1 MPMLIGTSG
10 WQYRDWRGGLY
21 AEGVPQRLWLERYA
35 SQYLTVENNNSFY
48 RLPPRDTFAGWQE
61 RTPDDFVMTVKASR
75 YLTHVRR
82 LRDPAEPVARLLG
95 AAAGLG
101 PKLGAVLLQLPPT
114 LKADPGLLDACL
126 REFGVASAGLGV
138 ASAGLGADGRGPR
151 LRIAVE
157 PRHESWWTDAV
168 REILTGHDAALCWA
182 DRRGRP
188 ITPLWRTAT
197 WGYLRF
203 HEGTAK
209 PWPSYGQQALRSWVD
224 RLAAAWPDEAD
235 VYVYFNN
242 DPGGAA
248 VINSAQFAELA
259 RRAGRD
265 TTRTPGVGQV
275 AATTAVPTW

>member
-21 AEGVPQRLWLERYA
+21 PEGVPQRLWLEHYA
-35 SQYLTVENNNSFY
+35 THYMTVENNNSFY
-48 RLPPRDTFAGWQE
+48 RLPPRETFTAWRQ
-61 RTPDDFVMTVKASR
+61 RTPDDFVMAVKASR

-101 PKLGAVLLQLPPT
+101 PKLGPVLLQLPPT
-114 LKADPGLLDACL
+114 LKADPDTLDACL
-126 REFGVASAGLGV
+126 KEFRTAAAALGEH
-138 ASAGLGADGRGPR
+138 R
-151 LRIAVE
+151 LRLAVE
-157 PRHESWWTDAV
+157 PRHETWWTHEIRQILAAYDA
-168 REILTGHDAALCWA
+168 TLCWA

-203 HEGTAK
+203 HEGTAQ
-209 PWPSYGQQALRSWVD
+209 PWPSYGPRALRSWVA
-224 RLAAAWPDEAD
+224 RLTETWPDEAD

-248 VINSAQFAELA
+248 VINSAQFADLA
-259 RRAGRD
+259 RQAGSSA
-265 TTRTPGVGQV
+265 THTPEVGQV
-275 AATTAVPTW
+275 AATAAIPTW